1 MALLENIMLSI
12 SGLLSNKLRSVL
24 TMLGI
29 IIGISSVITI
39 TTIGTSI
46 KKSVALTVSQF
57 GVNDIYVYLQQNYDN
72 IDNDNFEFVEP
83 TKDDMISDDM
93 IKRLREKYP
102 DEIKAISAEESVGS
116 GIATDKD
123 IYSKVD
129 VNGVTDGYF
138 TSSKLELISGRFI
151 TERDSTEKRKVAV
164 VSDKFANT
172 MFPDSSPINQPI
184 SIKINDSDIVDF
196 YIVGVYRYDVEKMG
210 YNANVPEKDIST
222 PFYIPIN
229 TAKKM
234 NGGTSGYQYLTVVA
248 SEEYDANLVLND
260 VQNFFNDEYADNDN
274 FEIYTYGMQSDL
286 DQVNKMLS
294 AVTIAVSAIAAIS
307 LLVGGIGVM
316 NIMLVSITERTK
328 EIGIRK
334 ALGAKNSAIRMQF
347 IVEAMLIC
355 LIGGIIGI
363 TIGVICGCAA
373 SNVVMNYMMDGDVVK
388 SVTPPVDIILI
399 AVGFSMLIGVFFGY
413 YPANKAAKM
422 NPIDALRYE

>member
-1 MALLENIMLSI
+1 MALLENIILSI
-12 SGLLSNKLRSVL
+12 SGLLSNKMRSVL

-46 KKSVALTVSQF
+46 KKSVSLTVSQW
-57 GVNDIYVYLQQNYDN
+57 GANDIYVYLQQIYSDG
-72 IDNDNFEFVEP
+72 EEWQYVEP
-83 TKDDMISDDM
+83 TEKDMISDDM
-93 IKRLREKYP
+93 IKRLKEQYP

-116 GIATDKD
+116 GVATDKD
-123 IYSKVD
+123 VYSKVD
-129 VNGVTDGYF
+129 VNGVSDGYF
-138 TSSKLELISGRFI
+138 TSSKLELVAGRFL
-151 TERDSTEKRKVAV
+151 TERDSNEKRKVAV

-184 SIKINDSDIVDF
+184 SIKINESDIVDF
-196 YIVGVYRYDVEKMG
+196 YIVGIYKYDVEKMG

-234 NGGTSGYQYLTVVA
+234 NGTMLGYQYLTILA
-248 SEEYDANLVLND
+248 DEDSDANLVLNN
-260 VQNFFNDEYADNDN
+260 VQNFFANEYASNEN
-274 FEIYTYGMQSDL
+274 FEIYTYGMQSEL
-286 DQVNKMLS
+286 DEINKMLS

-347 IVEAMLIC
+347 IVEAILIC

-373 SNVVMNYMMDGDVVK
+373 SNVVMNYMMDGEVIK
-388 SVTPPVDIILI
+388 SVTPPIDIILI
-399 AVGFSMLIGVFFGY
+399 AVGFSMVIGVFFGY